1 MKKLLFASA
10 AVLFGL
16 AVAGCRGGTSGQP
29 GSTAVLPSI
38 DRDIV
43 IYAAMPAAMPKDT
56 IGEELPGQGL
66 GMVKSVKWASGL
78 GGFTQQKYSQSLGFS
93 PGMKLTIKNL
103 STTTTHTI
111 DVVKEISGPPAD
123 FPKGAKL
130 SVDARGGSNFETGYA
145 SGPIKPGKS
154 VTVTLAK
161 AGIYLIGCAFHYT
174 VGMHDVIV
182 VEKNAAPGP
191 QATAP
196 PKGGSTGSG
205 SSGSGW

>member
-1 MKKLLFASA
+1 MKRLLFASA
-10 AVLFGL
+10 AVLLGL
-16 AVAGCRGGTSGQP
+16 AMAGCRGMNGP
-29 GSTAVLPSI
+29 AGSTVVMPSI
-38 DRDIV
+38 DRDLIV
-43 IYAAMPAAMPKDT
+43 TAAMPKDT
-56 IGEELPGQGL
+56 IGEELPGQGV
-66 GMVKSVKWASGL
+66 GSVKSVKWASGL

-93 PGMKLTIKNL
+93 PHTKITITNL

-111 DVVKEISGPPAD
+111 NVVKEISGPPAN

-174 VGMHDVIV
+174 LGMHDVIV
-182 VEKNAAPGP
+182 VEEHAAPGP
-191 QATAP
+191 QGTAP
-196 PKGGSTGSG
+196 PKGGGSG